1 MSGQV
6 VDRESKSPIEG
17 VSLQI
22 RSFDKELGA
31 FTDSNGYF
39 RVQLKKEMKYDFIL
53 SFIGKEDYEMSIIAI
68 NDTTFNIYMQPEPQI
83 LGEVII
89 EAQKKLIES
98 KIDRLVY
105 NINNDPL
112 AKSLTTEELI
122 KRIPLLRLR
131 DNSLSIIGKGNVL
144 ISVDGKM
151 QQINSNELLPF
162 LNNFDPTNLKSVEVI
177 TSPPSNFS
185 AEGNAGILNIVTN
198 TKVSS
203 EENWNASIRS
213 TFVQRSKPGLDN
225 GLSVNYNKNR
235 FSASANINYTLTQMK
250 ADLTAE
256 GNNVQDLTQ
265 REDKGNNFGTYL
277 NLNYKPSV
285 KHDLSATINY
295 FNTINENTY
304 SNIRETD
311 ILLNSNGD
319 RRNKQS
325 RFSTDINHIYK
336 LDSTGKSITTFVSY
350 NSNVPNEKFHSS
362 TLNTEMNNVG
372 SLNSFSNL
380 VNHAFSTQIDAHF
393 PYSLGELDYGI
404 QFYSLDNDASIEYQL
419 NSSSNIES
427 YLYKEKNYSAY
438 ASFTTKPF
446 GKFLFKGGL
455 RYEYNDAELTP
466 DMENIKTMQR
476 SRGTIFPT
484 LYGLYTMNNGG
495 KLSINY
501 TKRIN
506 RPGFATITPIRWYS
520 NIYTYVTGN
529 PSVQPYISDN
539 IQLNYSKGDVYF
551 SVYSQFSRNGYAR
564 LDLFND
570 PEWSYTYENFFD
582 QKRFGLTTSYL
593 INYFNWWETDFFANV
608 YHNNTKSNIDLIK
621 NVEGFA
627 FTYEVNNKF
636 YLDNEKRFILS
647 VNYWQ
652 DLPFYNNNIYNN
664 SYGSLDIGIN
674 MSLLLKRLNI
684 GFLVTDLAHQSITR
698 TRADYAEYS
707 VKRREYFDARQYRVS
722 LRYSF
727 GSSSI
732 KALKNIGKFEDRQ
745 RMN

>member
-256 GNNVQDLTQ
+256 GNNVQCKSSAKSGHD
-265 REDKGNNFGTYL
+265 
-277 NLNYKPSV
+277 NL
-285 KHDLSATINY
+285 
-295 FNTINENTY
+295 
-304 SNIRETD
+304 
-311 ILLNSNGD
+311 
-319 RRNKQS
+319 
-325 RFSTDINHIYK
+325 
-336 LDSTGKSITTFVSY
+336 
-350 NSNVPNEKFHSS
+350 
-362 TLNTEMNNVG
+362 
-372 SLNSFSNL
+372 
-380 VNHAFSTQIDAHF
+380 
-393 PYSLGELDYGI
+393 
-404 QFYSLDNDASIEYQL
+404 
-419 NSSSNIES
+419 ES
-427 YLYKEKNYSAY
+427 
-438 ASFTTKPF
+438 
-446 GKFLFKGGL
+446 
-455 RYEYNDAELTP
+455 
-466 DMENIKTMQR
+466 
-476 SRGTIFPT
+476 
-484 LYGLYTMNNGG
+484 
-495 KLSINY
+495 
-501 TKRIN
+501 
-506 RPGFATITPIRWYS
+506 
-520 NIYTYVTGN
+520 
-529 PSVQPYISDN
+529 
-539 IQLNYSKGDVYF
+539 
-551 SVYSQFSRNGYAR
+551 
-564 LDLFND
+564 
-570 PEWSYTYENFFD
+570 
-582 QKRFGLTTSYL
+582 
-593 INYFNWWETDFFANV
+593 
-608 YHNNTKSNIDLIK
+608 
-621 NVEGFA
+621 
-627 FTYEVNNKF
+627 
-636 YLDNEKRFILS
+636 
-647 VNYWQ
+647 
-652 DLPFYNNNIYNN
+652 
-664 SYGSLDIGIN
+664 
-674 MSLLLKRLNI
+674 
-684 GFLVTDLAHQSITR
+684 
-698 TRADYAEYS
+698 
-707 VKRREYFDARQYRVS
+707 
-722 LRYSF
+722 
-727 GSSSI
+727 
-732 KALKNIGKFEDRQ
+732 
-745 RMN
+745 